1 MRWAGSSARTNF
13 TGKATY
19 RPLRVMLFASECSTG
34 GFEPARKKMEFSCQ
48 YCAGIWCYLPLL
60 WQTHREMRNRPSYI

>member
-19 RPLRVMLFASECSTG
+19 RDLTGLFFLRMILQHG
-34 GFEPARKKMEFSCQ
+34 ARNLS
-48 YCAGIWCYLPLL
+48 L
-60 WQTHREMRNRPSYI
+60 